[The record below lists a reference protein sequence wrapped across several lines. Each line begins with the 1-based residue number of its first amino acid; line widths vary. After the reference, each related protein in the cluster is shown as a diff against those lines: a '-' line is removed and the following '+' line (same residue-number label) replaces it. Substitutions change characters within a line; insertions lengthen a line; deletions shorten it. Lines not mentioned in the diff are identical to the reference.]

1 MHNVSMKSSRR
12 TAILLGAP
20 LLSTG
25 LLAGCGSMHANP
37 HDAFM
42 GDSITEGWTLP
53 TVNLGIH
60 GQTTAQMLERFP
72 RQVPGHGYTT
82 VFILGGTNDT
92 LLHLDPQE
100 TIANLGRMVDLAQA
114 AKIEPVLSE
123 IPPIFR
129 DNGAYSAAVDAIERE
144 DYSTGCRPQREA
156 GELLRRAR
164 WPSQIRE
171 RWRPHEAPRLSDD
184 GHRPDAHQIPL
195 LSICHT
201 GGRASRL
208 CFRRSHV
215 DRGAV
220 T

>member
-1 MHNVSMKSSRR
+1 MKSSRR
-12 TAILLGAP
+12 IAILLGAP

-129 DNGAYSAAVDAIERE
+129 DNGAYSAAVDVLNAKIIQLAADRNVKLVN
-144 DYSTGCRPQREA
+144 YYA
-156 GELLRRAR
+156 AL
-164 WPSQIRE
+164 
-171 RWRPHEAPRLSDD
+171 D
-184 GHRPDAHQIPL
+184 GHPKFESDGVHMK
-195 LSICHT
+195 
-201 GGRASRL
+201 
-208 CFRRSHV
+208 RRGYLMMDIALMRTKSPF
-215 DRGAV
+215 
-220 T
+220 